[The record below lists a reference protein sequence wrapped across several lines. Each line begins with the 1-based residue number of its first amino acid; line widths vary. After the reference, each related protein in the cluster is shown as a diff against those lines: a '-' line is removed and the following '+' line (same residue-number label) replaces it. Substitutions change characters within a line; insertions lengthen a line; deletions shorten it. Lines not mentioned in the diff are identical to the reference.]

1 MKVQTEAGKL
11 VLAVH
16 GNPDGQHHSIATAKN
31 EAISAAATD
40 AQKKADAALA
50 SAKEH
55 AAGLNTAMDTR
66 VKAVEGQ
73 LTWRTI
79 AAQA

>member
-1 MKVQTEAGKL
+1 MPSSTEN
-11 VLAVH
+11 V
-16 GNPDGQHHSIATAKN
+16 ATAKN

-66 VKAVEGQ
+66 VKAVRSADLADHCSPKLKFDLG
-73 LTWRTI
+73 
-79 AAQA
+79 